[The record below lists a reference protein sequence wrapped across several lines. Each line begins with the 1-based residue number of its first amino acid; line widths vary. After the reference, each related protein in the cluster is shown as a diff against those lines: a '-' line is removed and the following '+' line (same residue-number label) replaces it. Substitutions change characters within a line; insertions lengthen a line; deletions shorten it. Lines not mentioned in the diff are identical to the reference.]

1 MSWRLGRSGVDL
13 SGLTTEQQE
22 GGQRA
27 GVTGAVVILAA
38 GKGTRLGRSHPKP
51 LTVLRDGRTILR
63 QQLDHIR
70 AAFAESAA
78 DRPRV
83 SVVVGFGK
91 EMIMDAAGCEATF
104 VYNERFDETNTARSL
119 LRALQLAAPGGVLW
133 MNGDVVFVTG
143 LLDHLLTHVQG
154 GTFVAVNTD
163 RVADEEVKY
172 TLDDSGHINELS
184 KAVVGG
190 LGEAVGINFVSAA
203 DRPVLVCHLAAVED
217 SDYFE
222 KGIENAILDAG
233 LRVRAVDISSFGV
246 VEVDFEDDLTRAN
259 AL

>member
-1 MSWRLGRSGVDL
+1 MSWRPGRSGVDL
-13 SGLTTEQQE
+13 TALPTGDQV
-22 GGQRA
+22 GGYRA
-27 GVTGAVVILAA
+27 GMPGAVVILAA
-38 GKGTRLGRSHPKP
+38 GKGTRLGRPHPKP

-70 AAFAESAA
+70 AAFGDSTV
-78 DRPRV
+78 DTPRV

-91 EMIMDAAGCEATF
+91 ELIMEAAGCEATF

-133 MNGDVVFVTG
+133 MNGDVVFVAG
-143 LLDHLLTHVQG
+143 LLDYLLTYVAD

-184 KAVVGG
+184 KSVVGG
-190 LGEAVGINFVSAA
+190 LGEAVGINYVSAA
-203 DRPVLVCHLAAVED
+203 DRPLLVRHLAGVED

-222 KGIENAILDAG
+222 KGIEDAIVAAG

-246 VEVDFEDDLTRAN
+246 VEVDFEDDLARAN